1 MQSANLY
8 ITNFCNQNCPFC
20 FARKEMDNPAI
31 TREMPYA
38 EFKKLA
44 IRLKNQTGIQV
55 IKLLGG
61 EPTLHSRFRDIMR
74 FSLAHFDRVQIFTNA
89 IIPPPN
95 LEFLLDTEPER
106 IGYTFNLSTPAFAQ
120 GKLRELVKK
129 NVMLLQKVSRSTV
142 SLTVMPTTNP
152 AKLAAL
158 FPIDIVKA
166 TDTLR
171 IGLAN
176 PMADHLNSYGPAAFQ
191 HVGHVVT
198 GIMKHFS
205 LMNKSISFF
214 LNCGFTRCMFT
225 DYEYGFVKSRVAG
238 RKLYFS
244 CYGKDGSIE
253 VNADLDMFHCF
264 SLSEKSKEHLGNTTL
279 KTAQGNIM
287 MKRLAYRTKL
297 VLEKCRKC
305 PFYGLGEDQCMGPC
319 IALLMNMKISS
330 RTC

>member
-31 TREMPYA
+31 IREMPYG
-38 EFKKLA
+38 EFEKLA
-44 IRLKNQTGIQV
+44 LRLKKQAGIRV

-95 LEFLLDTEPER
+95 LDFLLHTEPDR
-106 IGYTFNLSTPAFAQ
+106 IGYTFNLSTPAFTG
-120 GKLRELVKK
+120 GKLRELVAR
-129 NVMLLQKVSRSTV
+129 NVSLLQSVSRSTI
-142 SLTVMPTTNP
+142 SLTVLPTTDP
-152 AKLAAL
+152 AKLGSL
-158 FPIDIVKA
+158 FPEQIVQGA
-166 TDTLR
+166 DTLR

-176 PMADHLNSYGPAAFQ
+176 PMADHINAYGPAAFSN
-191 HVGHVVT
+191 VGHVVT
-198 GIMKHFS
+198 GIMERFRKIR
-205 LMNKSISFF
+205 KDISFF

-225 DYEYGFVKSRVAG
+225 DREYDYVKKRVAG
-238 RKLYFS
+238 NRLYFS

-264 SLSEKSKEHLGNTTL
+264 SLSEKTKEPIRNAPL
-279 KTAQGNIM
+279 KTAQGKIM
-287 MKRLAYRTKL
+287 MKRLAYRAAL

-305 PFYGLGEDQCMGPC
+305 PFYGIGEEQCMGPC
-319 IALLMNMKISS
+319 IALLMNAKINS